1 MHQSFGL
8 CNLYSIYSIW
18 LQSWKSF
25 RCHNSFFSFHFLF
38 QFCGFKIIAKIN
50 KFYIFKKFN
59 QNLFLVGWKKKFE
72 KKIDGHRE
80 GFSISIVWLWTSRY
94 PQEDLAKFLVQ
105 MGEKSRK
112 NLLRL
117 WTCKIL
123 LSKYDHIK
131 KTFLEISPHWGTFS
145 RTCCSTPFLLS
156 QARYNILVILQRR
169 LEMLESTA
177 KHRSDGLVNGE

>member
-1 MHQSFGL
+1 MQLVFHLFYL
-8 CNLYSIYSIW
+8 ITV
-18 LQSWKSF
+18 KSF
-25 RCHNSFFSFHFLF
+25 RCHNSFFLF

-50 KFYIFKKFN
+50 KFTFLKILIKIFSCEVKKICF
-59 QNLFLVGWKKKFE
+59 
-72 KKIDGHRE
+72 KKIDGHSE
-80 GFSISIVWLWTSRY
+80 GFSISIVWLWTSPY

-112 NLLRL
+112 NLLIL

-123 LSKYDHIK
+123 WSKYGPKYDHIK
-131 KTFLEISPHWGTFS
+131 KTFLEISRHWGTFS